1 MTRKGSTPLLIRGYQ
16 APLLRRRVDEMNN
29 NLAVMAR
36 QIAALKSRDAK
47 KYQAHLLCRELIKLL
62 RVR

>member
-1 MTRKGSTPLLIRGYQ
+1 
-16 APLLRRRVDEMNN
+16 MNN